1 VEQAV
6 AVMAELQQVELLSLE
21 MRVLLIQAVAVEPLQ
36 EVQTQPQ
43 NKRQAALVVQV

>member
-6 AVMAELQQVELLSLE
+6 AVLAELQQVELLLLE
-21 MRVLLIQAVAVEPLQ
+21 MRVLLIQAVAVELLQ
-36 EVQTQPQ
+36 EVQTQLQ